1 MKNWKIIQIYQLR
14 YKLDKHHSKYRA
26 TRDLYEITS
35 SGLTHSL
42 GDDAPVFLRYITK
55 FYQSLETDEIT
66 QCMYNNKN
74 FGEIEIT

>member
-1 MKNWKIIQIYQLR
+1 M
-14 YKLDKHHSKYRA
+14 DKHHSKYRA